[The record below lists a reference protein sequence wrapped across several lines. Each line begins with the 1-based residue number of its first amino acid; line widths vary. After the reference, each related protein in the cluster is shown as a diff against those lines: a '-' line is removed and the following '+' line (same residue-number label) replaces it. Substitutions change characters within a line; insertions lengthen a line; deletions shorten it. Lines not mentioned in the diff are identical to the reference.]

1 MLVLKN
7 RPEDIATKMDDNIL
21 IKRAAKLSFLCIL
34 ISDQKNINDE
44 TAVIGRD
51 IHIDTPNLMIT
62 LSII

>member
-7 RPEDIATKMDDNIL
+7 IPEAIATKIDDIKL
-21 IKRAAKLSFLCIL
+21 IKKAGKLSFLCIL

-44 TAVIGRD
+44 IAITGRD

-62 LSII
+62 LRII